1 MSSSA
6 PASRRTSS
14 SPSVTRGATARSAV
28 NPRVSAS
35 LHSTRRS
42 SIKSPTPPP
51 LSPDAPEV
59 LAASL
64 KRETEEKERLLVQL
78 QNKDQTISS
87 LGEEN
92 SSISTALRS
101 AETQLYEFYAEQARM
116 DEELSARIE
125 VTEKLRA
132 QVRELEK
139 EKRDLHRRY
148 NEQTAT
154 FEAERQ
160 AVYDN
165 EQHLKSRIQSLTQA
179 RKQPPVPRSP
189 TIPDMPE
196 TDTEEE
202 EDEPVQPS
210 ISFQEKDLDAE
221 PAEMTA
227 LRLELSTLSTSYASL
242 QNTLVLLQTQ
252 LVDLKRVNNQLQEEN
267 ESYNILLREK
277 TLSGQ
282 YDLIRQVN
290 GDGSNFG
297 DEEGGQ
303 TDNMGDIQSIDSGA
317 RSSQLGTVDEHPD
330 EEVLHTSFGIGNDE
344 ELMQHSDDDG
354 SIERDGS
361 ARGKR
366 SRHGRGHHGGSSH
379 SPPPRG
385 ESLAGLPIT
394 GPGLD
399 LAAELGRAEN
409 KDILEGRADDD
420 SGPLKDKRGK
430 KGSSDSRK
438 VSGAEAGMEPH
449 HNEVDTLRSEIKSL
463 KDANKALSLYASKI
477 IDRIIAQE
485 GFEHVLAVDYEAK
498 TPATPAEAMTSP
510 DTSAEADK
518 IPKRRNTLFSRT
530 NTNPPPRAE
539 RLTTFDSPPPSNS
552 PPSRSNRRS
561 LSFDWRAF
569 APFVSGDKDK
579 KPEAN
584 PNLRPLTLKPGSVSG
599 ARKLET
605 QEDEEDRRER
615 ERLSATMK
623 LMGIEKP
630 PASPQIQNSHSTP
643 ETPTAVESVASPSLV
658 SRFTLFRRATAP
670 ADTATSSAPAE
681 SQQGDT
687 ANLTHD
693 TLVQAQAEESLAAL
707 DAQERIRGAEMAKG
721 GSGGFTEILPRR
733 KSGSRRSHTS
743 GGGSASTVWSAGMSR
758 AGEDD

>member
-1 MSSSA
+1 MTSNIPS
-6 PASRRTSS
+6 SRRTSS

-35 LHSTRRS
+35 LHSTRRA
-42 SIKSPTPPP
+42 SIKSPTPPR

-87 LGEEN
+87 LSEEN
-92 SSISTALRS
+92 SSVSTALHT
-101 AETQLYEFYAEQARM
+101 AETRLYEFYAEQTRM

-125 VTEKLRA
+125 VTEKLRT

-139 EKRDLHRRY
+139 EKRDLQRRY
-148 NEQTAT
+148 NEQTDT
-154 FEAERQ
+154 FESERQ
-160 AVYDN
+160 AFYDN

-179 RKQPPVPRSP
+179 RRLPPVPRSP
-189 TIPDMPE
+189 TVPDMSE

-202 EDEPVQPS
+202 EDDPVQPS

-227 LRLELSTLSTSYASL
+227 LRLELSTLSTSHASL
-242 QNTLVLLQTQ
+242 QSTLVLLQTQ

-282 YDLIRQVN
+282 YDLFRQVN
-290 GDGSNFG
+290 GDRSNSG
-297 DEEGGQ
+297 DEDDQ
-303 TDNMGDIQSIDSGA
+303 TDNMGDFRSINSGA
-317 RSSQLGTVDEHPD
+317 HSSQLGTLDEHPD
-330 EEVLHTSFGIGNDE
+330 EEVLHPGLGIDHGDLISHPDDE
-344 ELMQHSDDDG
+344 E
-354 SIERDGS
+354 SIGRDGS

-366 SRHGRGHHGGSSH
+366 SRQGRGHGGSSH

-409 KDILEGRADDD
+409 KDILEGQADDV
-420 SGPLKDKRGK
+420 SGPRK
-430 KGSSDSRK
+430 KSSSDIRK

-449 HNEVDTLRSEIKSL
+449 SEVDTLRSEIKSL

-485 GFEHVLAVDYEAK
+485 GFEHVLAVDYEAEA
-498 TPATPAEAMTSP
+498 PATPMASP
-510 DTSAEADK
+510 DPSAEADK
-518 IPKRRNTLFSRT
+518 KPKRRNTLFSRS
-530 NTNPPPRAE
+530 NTNPTPRTE
-539 RLTTFDSPPPSNS
+539 KLTTFDSPPLGTI
-552 PPSRSNRRS
+552 PPSRANRRS

-569 APFVSGDKDK
+569 TPFVSGDKDK

-584 PNLRPLTLKPGSVSG
+584 PNLRPLTLKPGSISG

-615 ERLSATMK
+615 ERLNATMK
-623 LMGIEKP
+623 LMGIEK
-630 PASPQIQNSHSTP
+630 SPVYSTP
-643 ETPTAVESVASPSLV
+643 ETPPEAAAEEVTSPSLN
-658 SRFTLFRRATAP
+658 P
-670 ADTATSSAPAE
+670 
-681 SQQGDT
+681 QQGNT

-693 TLVQAQAEESLAAL
+693 TLVRAQAEESLAAL
-707 DAQERIRGAEMAKG
+707 DAQERVLGTELAKG
-721 GSGGFTEILPRR
+721 AGSGFTEILPRR

-743 GGGSASTVWSAGMSR
+743 GGGSGSTVWSAGMGR
-758 AGEDD
+758 VGEDD

>member
-1 MSSSA
+1 MSSNIPS
-6 PASRRTSS
+6 SRRTSS

-35 LHSTRRS
+35 LHSTRRA
-42 SIKSPTPPP
+42 SIKSPTPPR

-87 LGEEN
+87 LSEEN
-92 SSISTALRS
+92 SSVSTALHT
-101 AETQLYEFYAEQARM
+101 AETRLYEFYAEQARM

-148 NEQTAT
+148 NEQTDT
-154 FEAERQ
+154 FESERQ
-160 AVYDN
+160 AFYDN

-179 RKQPPVPRSP
+179 RRLPPVPRSP
-189 TIPDMPE
+189 TVPDMSE

-210 ISFQEKDLDAE
+210 ISSQEKDLDAE

-227 LRLELSTLSTSYASL
+227 LRLELSTLSTSHASL
-242 QNTLVLLQTQ
+242 QSTLVLLQTQ

-282 YDLIRQVN
+282 YDLFRQVN
-290 GDGSNFG
+290 GDRSNSG
-297 DEEGGQ
+297 DEDDQ
-303 TDNMGDIQSIDSGA
+303 TDNMGDFRSINSGA
-317 RSSQLGTVDEHPD
+317 HSSQLGTLDEHPD
-330 EEVLHTSFGIGNDE
+330 EEVPTSRLGNR
-344 ELMQHSDDDG
+344 SRRPYG
-354 SIERDGS
+354 SIGRDGS

-366 SRHGRGHHGGSSH
+366 SRQGRGHGGSSH

-409 KDILEGRADDD
+409 KDILEGQADDV
-420 SGPLKDKRGK
+420 SGPRK
-430 KGSSDSRK
+430 KSSSDIRK
-438 VSGAEAGMEPH
+438 VSGAEAGMEP

-485 GFEHVLAVDYEAK
+485 GFEHVLAVDYEAEA
-498 TPATPAEAMTSP
+498 PATPMASP
-510 DTSAEADK
+510 DPSAEADK
-518 IPKRRNTLFSRT
+518 KPKRRNTLFSRS
-530 NTNPPPRAE
+530 NTNPAPRTE
-539 RLTTFDSPPPSNS
+539 KLTTFDSPPLGTT
-552 PPSRSNRRS
+552 PPSRANRRS
-561 LSFDWRAF
+561 LSFDWRSF

-584 PNLRPLTLKPGSVSG
+584 PNLRPLTLKPGSISG

-615 ERLSATMK
+615 ERLNATMK
-623 LMGIEKP
+623 LMGIEKSP
-630 PASPQIQNSHSTP
+630 VLPQIQNSYSTP
-643 ETPTAVESVASPSLV
+643 ETPPAAAEGVTSPSLV
-658 SRFTLFRRATAP
+658 SRFSLFRRSTATS
-670 ADTATSSAPAE
+670 DTATISSPAE
-681 SQQGDT
+681 EPRQGNT

-693 TLVQAQAEESLAAL
+693 TLVRAQAEESLAAL
-707 DAQERIRGAEMAKG
+707 DAQERVLGTELAKG
-721 GSGGFTEILPRR
+721 GGSGFTEILPRR

-743 GGGSASTVWSAGMSR
+743 GGR
-758 AGEDD
+758 QR